1 MPRRFSIQMGL
12 TAFYIYLSPSVTLFK
27 SKLYE
32 SACLI
37 NGQVFLCLY
46 CCHKYSFESIHLYSN
61 GIFEI
66 YKSIFQLS
74 FLIHE
79 ISADHLFCLSSLCN
93 CSMSI
98 TTFYVNNLL
107 LLKWNFNQGTQNGG
121 SRGVGMGRRWDEDSR
136 GRGHIYTHG

>member
-37 NGQVFLCLY
+37 NGQVFLSLY

-61 GIFEI
+61 EIFEI
-66 YKSIFQLS
+66 YKGIFKLY

-79 ISADHLFCLSSLCN
+79 ISADHLFCFSSLCN

-107 LLKWNFNQGTQNGG
+107 LLKWNFNQGTQTGAL
-121 SRGVGMGRRWDEDSR
+121 
-136 GRGHIYTHG
+136 